1 MTDHFTSLSLRA
13 LKEIVAHLDE
23 SISLIDRHKGRMTAS
38 EIHIK
43 SMLSALRG
51 QLLEHITDR
60 DKDRP

>member
-13 LKEIVAHLDE
+13 LKEIVVHLDE
-23 SISLIDRHKGRMTAS
+23 SISLIDKHKGRMTAS

-43 SMLSALRG
+43 SMLSALRA
-51 QLLEHITDR
+51 QLMEHINDR